1 MVGKKKSNI
10 LHIFYIF
17 HSINVSLHIKLYT
30 VAAFILGRGS
40 LANGHHLIWVQDNK
54 NLKSATGEKTE
65 ITFYGFSSSFCRWWV
80 CPWFHG
86 TKHLSNLIYLIY
98 LFHFLSRKTTDT
110 IKKDLVLHPGC
121 LSPMRNGMV
130 WAVVTVHISARLIM
144 AWKQHDWA
152 MRPEGCQFPCAHTR
166 KIFGEVFQLSYI
178 NTDRLQDYT
187 GFKRQTCLYWRFP
200 QRRIV

>member
-1 MVGKKKSNI
+1 MSPWQQNCKIRNRR
-10 LHIFYIF
+10 
-17 HSINVSLHIKLYT
+17 KLSMGSHCHFAT
-30 VAAFILGRGS
+30 GGFVHAFIVP
-40 LANGHHLIWVQDNK
+40 NIFQ
-54 NLKSATGEKTE
+54 T
-65 ITFYGFSSSFCRWWV
+65 
-80 CPWFHG
+80 WFI
-86 TKHLSNLIYLIY
+86 LLVY
-98 LFHFLSRKTTDT
+98 LFSRKTT

-152 MRPEGCQFPCAHTR
+152 MRPEGCLFPCAHTR

-178 NTDRLQDYT
+178 NTDRLRDYT
-187 GFKRQTCLYWRFP
+187 GFKRQTCLCRRFP